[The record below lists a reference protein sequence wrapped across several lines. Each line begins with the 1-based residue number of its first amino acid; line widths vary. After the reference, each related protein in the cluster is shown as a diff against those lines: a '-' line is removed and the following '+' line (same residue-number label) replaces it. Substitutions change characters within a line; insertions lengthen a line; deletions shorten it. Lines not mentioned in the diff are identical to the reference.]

1 MSASPFPIA
10 TQPTA
15 AADLAAI
22 IAHGEDSR
30 HQFKRDFTHANSLA
44 AELAAFANMGG
55 GVLLVGVGD
64 GGVVPG
70 LTLADNGR
78 LNQLLSNA
86 ASQHV
91 KLEFD
96 DDRQGNQFRVTFKRA
111 EVQAGG
117 VSGGVNGGVNQA
129 TIGPGDLINAIAQN
143 PGLRAPALANL
154 LGVTPKRVEHWIK
167 QLRDGG
173 KIEFVGTSKTGGYRC
188 L

>member
-30 HQFKRDFTHANSLA
+30 HQFKRDFTHADSLA
-44 AELAAFANMGG
+44 AELAAFANMAG

-129 TIGPGDLINAIAQN
+129 TLGPGDLINAIAQN
-143 PGLRAPALANL
+143 SGLRAPALANL

-173 KIEFVGTSKTGGYRC
+173 KIEFVGTSKTGGCRC